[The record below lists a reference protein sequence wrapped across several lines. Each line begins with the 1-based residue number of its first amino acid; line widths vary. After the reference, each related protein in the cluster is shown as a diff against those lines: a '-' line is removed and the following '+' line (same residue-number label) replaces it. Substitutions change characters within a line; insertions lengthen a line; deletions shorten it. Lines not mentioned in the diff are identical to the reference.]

1 MFVVN
6 DVHVTGLKC
15 KHENTQREAAK
26 TLFQSPK
33 ATPEDS
39 ATGLGMDLTDEG
51 DMDKQNFKRSD
62 PSKL

>member
-1 MFVVN
+1 MFVN
-6 DVHVTGLKC
+6 NVTVLKC
-15 KHENTQREAAK
+15 KHENTQREAMK

-33 ATPEDS
+33 ATQEDS

-51 DMDKQNFKRSD
+51 DIDKENLNRSD